1 MHYLKQL
8 LYWLAHEFRQQ
19 IFQKINL
26 IFQGWLKVLKY
37 S

>member
-19 IFQKINL
+19 KINL